1 MEEKGN
7 FGFQFFFFFFLDLN
21 FFFFFVLFPKTLD
34 YFLRLLGMVL

>member
-7 FGFQFFFFFFLDLN
+7 FGFQFFFFFF
-21 FFFFFVLFPKTLD
+21 FFGFEFFFFVLFPKTLD

>member
-7 FGFQFFFFFFLDLN
+7 FGFQF